1 MNSFVNVKP
10 YANLYNL
17 VHNSCGYVSTL
28 DLYNALM
35 GTDLDTAPER
45 VNIQIAQIIL
55 NLLDMDGE
63 YFSTAKAQ
71 IQQQAYNSGFDNGY
85 NEGYK
90 KAEQDL
96 MELC

>member
-1 MNSFVNVKP
+1 MSQFVNVKP

-17 VHNSCGYVSTL
+17 VHHSCGYVSSL

-55 NLLDMDGE
+55 NLVDMDGE
-63 YFSTAKAQ
+63 YFSAAKAQ
-71 IQQQAYNSGFDNGY
+71 IQQQAYNSGFDAGY
-85 NEGYK
+85 SEGYK
-90 KAEQDL
+90 TAEQDL
-96 MELC
+96 LESC